1 MKIINLTI
9 LFFINFMFLAG
20 SSSAETYQPPFTVEK
35 LHFHFKVNPNE
46 SYTET
51 REKITRINNK
61 NKI

>member
-1 MKIINLTI
+1 MKNIYLTVLI
-9 LFFINFMFLAG
+9 CSNFLLLAN
-20 SSSAETYQPPFTVEK
+20 SSFAEIYQPPFTVEK
-35 LHFHFKVNPNE
+35 LHFHFKVNPNG

>member
-1 MKIINLTI
+1 
-9 LFFINFMFLAG
+9 MFLAG